1 MDIYEKLGTIQ
12 TKLKAPKNQFNKFGN
27 YYYRNA
33 EDIQEA
39 VKPLLAET
47 KTVLTISDDIVM
59 VGDRFYIRATAQIS
73 DIEGKATIQ
82 STAYARE
89 PMERKGMDDAQVT
102 GATSSYARK
111 YALCGLFLLDDT
123 KDADSMDNS
132 KEQPQ
137 KAQTKA
143 TQQRTA
149 SKSQTKQTTQQSVS
163 YGSKKPETEQNKR
176 PIERFATNDQ
186 LETIRKEL
194 IRTGVSEEAIMDRY
208 HVSGLGGLTER
219 DAADAI
225 KGLAKSKS
233 VGFDSPTEDEGLPW
247 A

>member
-12 TKLKAPKNQFNKFGN
+12 TKLKAPKNQYNKFGN

-47 KTVLTISDDIVM
+47 KTVLTISDDIAL
-59 VGDRFYIRATAQIS
+59 VGDRFYIRATATLT
-73 DIEGKATIQ
+73 DAEGKDSIAV
-82 STAYARE
+82 TAYARE
-89 PMERKGMDDAQVT
+89 PLECKGMDDAQVT

-132 KEQPQ
+132 KEEPPKTQP
-137 KAQTKA
+137 KA
-143 TQQRTA
+143 TQKRAA
-149 SKSQTKQTTQQSVS
+149 SEPQTKQA
-163 YGSKKPETEQNKR
+163 ENKR
-176 PIERFATNDQ
+176 PVERFATNDQ

-194 IRTGVSEEAIMDRY
+194 KRTGVSEEKILDRY

-225 KGLAKSKS
+225 KGLAKTPSA
-233 VGFDSPTEDEGLPW
+233 GFDDGEIPFK
-247 A
+247 

>member
-1 MDIYEKLGTIQ
+1 
-12 TKLKAPKNQFNKFGN
+12 
-27 YYYRNA
+27 
-33 EDIQEA
+33 
-39 VKPLLAET
+39 
-47 KTVLTISDDIVM
+47 
-59 VGDRFYIRATAQIS
+59 
-73 DIEGKATIQ
+73 
-82 STAYARE
+82 
-89 PMERKGMDDAQVT
+89 MERKGMDDAQVT

-132 KEQPQ
+132 KEEPQ
-137 KAQTKA
+137 KAQNKA

>member
-1 MDIYEKLGTIQ
+1 MDIYEKLGIIQ

-39 VKPLLAET
+39 LKPLLAET
-47 KTVLTISDDIVM
+47 KTVLTISDDIVQI
-59 VGDRFYIRATAQIS
+59 GDRFYVKATAQIT
-73 DIEGKATIQ
+73 DTEDGRAIP

-89 PMERKGMDDAQVT
+89 PLERKGMDDAQVT

-132 KEQPQ
+132 KEEPP
-137 KAQTKA
+137 KTQTKA
-143 TQQRTA
+143 TQQGAA
-149 SKSQTKQTTQQSVS
+149 SKPQTRQA
-163 YGSKKPETEQNKR
+163 ENKR
-176 PIERFATNDQ
+176 PVERFATNDQ

-194 IRTGVSEEAIMDRY
+194 KRTGVSEEKILDRY

-225 KGLAKSKS
+225 KGLAKTPSA
-233 VGFDSPTEDEGLPW
+233 GFDDGEIPFK
-247 A
+247 

>member
-12 TKLKAPKNQFNKFGN
+12 TKLKAPKNQYNKFGN

-47 KTVLTISDDIVM
+47 KTVLTISDDIAL
-59 VGDRFYIRATAQIS
+59 VGDRFYIRATATLT
-73 DIEGKATIQ
+73 DAEGKDSIAV
-82 STAYARE
+82 TAYARE
-89 PMERKGMDDAQVT
+89 PLERKGMDDAQVT

-132 KEQPQ
+132 KDEPP
-137 KAQTKA
+137 KTQTKA
-143 TQQRTA
+143 TQKRAA
-149 SKSQTKQTTQQSVS
+149 SEPQTKQA
-163 YGSKKPETEQNKR
+163 ENKR
-176 PIERFATNDQ
+176 PVERFATNDQ

-194 IRTGVSEEAIMDRY
+194 KRTGVSEEKILDRY

-225 KGLAKSKS
+225 KGLAKTPSA
-233 VGFDSPTEDEGLPW
+233 GFDDGEIPFK
-247 A
+247 